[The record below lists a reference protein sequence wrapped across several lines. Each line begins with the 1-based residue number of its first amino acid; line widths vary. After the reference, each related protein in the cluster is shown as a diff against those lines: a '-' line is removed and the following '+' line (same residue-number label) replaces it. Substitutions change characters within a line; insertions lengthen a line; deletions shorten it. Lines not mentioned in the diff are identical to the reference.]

1 MEEQNLIKLYSI
13 KDLAI
18 ESGVSYHTVYLYLR
32 RNLIKEIGIIGED
45 QRVFDEECLERLRRV
60 LALREEGKSISE
72 IENILAEKE

>member
-1 MEEQNLIKLYSI
+1 LIKLYSI

-45 QRVFDEECLERLRRV
+45 QRVFDEECLERLRRI